1 MPLLCEK
8 QLTFYDS
15 VNLLFIYYSFYRY
28 VLEPEVTFAVD
39 STLSAG
45 PSARF
50 NDMPQ
55 KPLLTLGQS
64 LSKLCY

>member
-1 MPLLCEK
+1 MFRIVFFFFCHC
-8 QLTFYDS
+8 
-15 VNLLFIYYSFYRY
+15 SFYRY

-64 LSKLCY
+64 LL